1 MVRRLSLILSFTIF
15 LIGAYQWL
23 YFPSEKSFPY
33 SIILP
38 CLLFPIILL
47 SRILKFK
54 INLKFKYLIFS
65 MMGIVVI
72 STLIMY
78 FWAASKINILPK
90 QNHVNVSQEFR
101 EASVSMEDGYFYQH
115 NGFDFEAMHRALR
128 CNVQSGQIKQ
138 GGSTITQQTAK
149 NLFLSGKRTL
159 WRKIQEA
166 FLTIT
171 LEQHFTKDE
180 ILNLYV
186 NTIDYG
192 LGQHG
197 IQNASKYYFN
207 TTPDKLTLTQ
217 SSILVGIVP
226 NPPKDC
232 IDIKQMEKRR
242 QVAITRADYYFP
254 TSHTKMEI
262 ETARKASLQSVISV
276 NHNEYCRRQE

>member
-1 MVRRLSLILSFTIF
+1 MIRRLLLITSITVFSA
-15 LIGAYQWL
+15 GVYQWF
-23 YFPSEKSFPY
+23 YFSSEKSFPY

-47 SRILKFK
+47 SYILKFN
-54 INLKFKYLIFS
+54 IGLKFKYTFFS
-65 MMGIVVI
+65 VIGVVVI
-72 STLIMY
+72 FALVMY
-78 FWAASKINILPK
+78 LGTISKIKALPK
-90 QNHVNVSQEFR
+90 PNYFNASREFR

-149 NLFLSGKRTL
+149 NLFLYEERTL

-166 FLTIT
+166 FLTIV

-192 LGQHG
+192 LGQRG
-197 IQNASKYYFN
+197 IQNAANYYFH

-217 SSILVGIVP
+217 SAFLVGIVP
-226 NPPKDC
+226 NPPKGC
-232 IDIKQMEKRR
+232 IRIKQMEQGR
-242 QVAITRADYYFP
+242 QVAIRRTDYYFP
-254 TSHTKMEI
+254 NSYTKIEI
-262 ETARKASLQSVISV
+262 EAAQKASLQSVMSV
-276 NHNEYCRRQE
+276 NNNEYCRRPE